1 MLKKIFFH
9 FYQDT
14 RLELE
19 MKEEKLHSL
28 QREFDE
34 LTNGGKTE
42 EEVTIL
48 RRQKIDCE
56 RRLHDQEEELD
67 ELAGQVQLLEQAKLR
82 LEMSLEQQR
91 KEAKKEAAQRDDELE
106 EVRCNAQKK
115 VKALEAQLENEH
127 EERTILLREKH
138 ELERRLAVAAENDRT
153 ERAVDEATLHRLK
166 RDLKKT
172 KALLRDAQTQL
183 ERQKAETP
191 GEYNISASFLKIIT
205 FTNFAILKSWNF

>member
-1 MLKKIFFH
+1 M
-9 FYQDT
+9 
-14 RLELE
+14 
-19 MKEEKLHSL
+19 
-28 QREFDE
+28 
-34 LTNGGKTE
+34 
-42 EEVTIL
+42 
-48 RRQKIDCE
+48 
-56 RRLHDQEEELD
+56 D

-106 EVRCNAQKK
+106 EVRCNAHKK

-138 ELERRLAVAAENDRT
+138 ELERRLAAAAENDRT
-153 ERAVDEATLHRLK
+153 ERAVDEAALHRLK

-191 GEYNISASFLKIIT
+191 GEFSLKNYYWSIVEKIT
-205 FTNFAILKSWNF
+205 FSVSIATNNF

>member
-1 MLKKIFFH
+1 
-9 FYQDT
+9 
-14 RLELE
+14 
-19 MKEEKLHSL
+19 MKEEKLLSL

-42 EEVTIL
+42 EEVTVL

-115 VKALEAQLENEH
+115 VKGEW
-127 EERTILLREKH
+127 
-138 ELERRLAVAAENDRT
+138 
-153 ERAVDEATLHRLK
+153 K
-166 RDLKKT
+166 RK
-172 KALLRDAQTQL
+172 RVVV
-183 ERQKAETP
+183 
-191 GEYNISASFLKIIT
+191 
-205 FTNFAILKSWNF
+205 W